1 MSAQTIRA
9 IRCPSTHACMCE
21 RGVRQRH
28 PHKHRWLAQKH
39 PSQPS
44 ARSGHWMDMPLY
56 NDTVGANNQPSPQR
70 SLSHS
75 LPGRALR
82 HAMSRKGRRRPEPLL
97 AASRVLSRH
106 KPERHA
112 RGVLA
117 ARRCKIAPSAEGLRG
132 RGEGN
137 QSRGDQRPN
146 SRDRHQPARHLILF
160 GTPTDL
166 CVELGHLAVEA
177 GLRLDQNQQ
186 CCPSFFRQATCRILY
201 DHNHMRCVR
210 CAYPSQT
217 TRRIMIPTR

>member
-1 MSAQTIRA
+1 
-9 IRCPSTHACMCE
+9 MCE

-70 SLSHS
+70 PLSHS

-117 ARRCKIAPSAEGLRG
+117 ARRCKIAPSAEVSGGARATRAVAINGPIPGIVISLHATSFSLAR
-132 RGEGN
+132 RLISALSLAIWP
-137 QSRGDQRPN
+137 SRRVFVSIRTSNVARASSGKQLAGSSMRTIRRAAFAAPTHHRQRV
-146 SRDRHQPARHLILF
+146 A
-160 GTPTDL
+160 
-166 CVELGHLAVEA
+166 
-177 GLRLDQNQQ
+177 
-186 CCPSFFRQATCRILY
+186 
-201 DHNHMRCVR
+201 
-210 CAYPSQT
+210 
-217 TRRIMIPTR
+217 